1 MNNQIHSQGSQR
13 LSTSVSLYFFYC
25 HFHFIV
31 KPTLVNLLLL
41 FFLNA
46 YLLTFP
52 EVEPPVQDISPQ
64 AEFRI
69 FSFSWR
75 NQLLQGVLPHWS
87 CSSLVNCSFQS
98 WIIYFESPHTLWWYF
113 TQPRTTAYP
122 FEICGQAVRK
132 TRSAIMC
139 KECSVWFY
147 QACSYI
153 KNFNFKTLE
162 KHPSY
167 VRSCCNCGLTSF
179 SSSMFSSGIVTS
191 NRFDTL
197 SDFPSSSPWNPTGTQ
212 ATSTYLFRLG
222 FPLHLSSPSHQK
234 TEQKK
239 RDIMDNI
246 KPISIFIPVRIA
258 KVIYGPWRTFYGP

>member
-31 KPTLVNLLLL
+31 KPTLLNLLLS

-52 EVEPPVQDISPQ
+52 EVEPPVQDISAQ

-75 NQLLQGVLPHWS
+75 NKLLQGVLPHWS

-153 KNFNFKTLE
+153 ILPWRSTHHTLG
-162 KHPSY
+162 HVATAAWQVFPRQCFHLVLLPVTDLIRY
-167 VRSCCNCGLTSF
+167 LTF
-179 SSSMFSSGIVTS
+179 LLPPLETQQAHKLHLPICSSSV
-191 NRFDTL
+191 
-197 SDFPSSSPWNPTGTQ
+197 FPCTCLVLLIRRQS
-212 ATSTYLFRLG
+212 
-222 FPLHLSSPSHQK
+222 
-234 TEQKK
+234 K
-239 RDIMDNI
+239 RKEI
-246 KPISIFIPVRIA
+246 
-258 KVIYGPWRTFYGP
+258 